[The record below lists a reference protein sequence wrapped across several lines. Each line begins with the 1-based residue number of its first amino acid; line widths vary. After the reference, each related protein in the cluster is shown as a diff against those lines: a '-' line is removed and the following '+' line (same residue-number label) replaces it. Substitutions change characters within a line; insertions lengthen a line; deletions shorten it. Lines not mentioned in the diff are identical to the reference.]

1 MCCMVVAMIYVGA
14 IYEDDVLTYLIVGGI
29 FVLILYIL
37 PLLSVSVYIKE
48 AGNGEKFWFAVP
60 FLLPFCFPLLV
71 FIVALLC

>member
-48 AGNGEKFWFAVP
+48 AGNGEHFWFAVS